1 MLPWCYRGR
10 IPEKAGN
17 EAPPTAPRSA
27 RGARTDETTGPRDAP
42 LHRTPAEPNVPLQDG
57 LHEERRPDSW
67 RYETAL
73 GGVAQVTSRR
83 QRWAAGGARKLR
95 CTTRR
100 ECHGRQNGGGS
111 LALYL
116 AIWSRQYGL
125 PVPRFGSATARERY
139 KNLFVPVLNM
149 MSATWTVSEL
159 RFGEQSKRSDEQRAH
174 IPSNFG
180 HLITH
185 AIWKGFYSD
194 MCREESILRLK

>member
-1 MLPWCYRGR
+1 M
-10 IPEKAGN
+10 
-17 EAPPTAPRSA
+17 
-27 RGARTDETTGPRDAP
+27 
-42 LHRTPAEPNVPLQDG
+42 
-57 LHEERRPDSW
+57 
-67 RYETAL
+67 
-73 GGVAQVTSRR
+73 TSRR
-83 QRWAAGGARKLR
+83 QRWAVGGARKLR

-100 ECHGRQNGGGS
+100 GCHGRQNGGGS

-194 MCREESILRLK
+194 LCRKKTLLRLRQARVELCSNSLIRES

>member
-1 MLPWCYRGR
+1 M
-10 IPEKAGN
+10 
-17 EAPPTAPRSA
+17 
-27 RGARTDETTGPRDAP
+27 
-42 LHRTPAEPNVPLQDG
+42 
-57 LHEERRPDSW
+57 
-67 RYETAL
+67 
-73 GGVAQVTSRR
+73 TSRR
-83 QRWAAGGARKLR
+83 QRWAVGGARKLR

-159 RFGEQSKRSDEQRAH
+159 RFDEQSKRSDEQRAH